1 VERTDPLDLS
11 GAKFMYFGE
20 RHTPSKVETDDRR
33 AVMRR
38 HLIYYLRVWDR
49 NTDKLLG
56 HIVDINT
63 GGFML
68 ISEKKVELEQAF
80 DLEIRWNDPD
90 DNEVKIEFKAE
101 SRWSSND
108 VNSAFFDTGFKL
120 LGPTDDVLEPIKKM
134 IEEYGFQD

>member
-1 VERTDPLDLS
+1 
-11 GAKFMYFGE
+11 MYFGE
-20 RHTPSKVETDDRR
+20 RHNPVKTEDDDRR

-49 NTDKLLG
+49 KTKKLLG

-68 ISEKKVELEQAF
+68 ISEKEIKPEQAF
-80 DLEIRWNDPD
+80 DLEIRWTPPEGKDI
-90 DNEVKIEFKAE
+90 KIQFKAE

-108 VNSAFFDTGFKL
+108 VNPAFFDTGFKL
-120 LGPTDDVLEPIKKM
+120 LGRNEKVLEPIRNM
-134 IEEYGFQD
+134 IEEYGFQN

>member
-1 VERTDPLDLS
+1 
-11 GAKFMYFGE
+11 MYFGE
-20 RHTPSKVETDDRR
+20 RYNSSKAESDDRR

-49 NTDKLLG
+49 NTNKLLG

-68 ISEKKVELEQAF
+68 ISEKKIELEQAL

-90 DNEVKIEFKAE
+90 DNEIKIEFKAE

>member
-1 VERTDPLDLS
+1 
-11 GAKFMYFGE
+11 MYFGE
-20 RHTPSKVETDDRR
+20 RHSPNKAQSDDRR

-38 HLIYYLRVWDR
+38 HLIYYLRVWDV

-68 ISEKKVELEQAF
+68 VSEKKIEAEQAF
-80 DLEIRWNDPD
+80 DLEIRWNSPED
-90 DNEVKIEFKAE
+90 EEIKIQFKAE

-134 IEEYGFQD
+134 IDEYGFQD

>member
-1 VERTDPLDLS
+1 M
-11 GAKFMYFGE
+11 FFGE
-20 RHTPSKVETDDRR
+20 RHTSSKVEADDRR

-49 NTDKLLG
+49 NTDQLLG

-68 ISEKKVELEQAF
+68 ISEKKIALEQAF

-90 DNEVKIEFKAE
+90 DNAIKIEFKAE

>member
-1 VERTDPLDLS
+1 
-11 GAKFMYFGE
+11 MYFGE
-20 RHTPSKVETDDRR
+20 RYNSSKAESDDRR

-38 HLIYYLRVWDR
+38 HLIYYLRVWDK
-49 NTDKLLG
+49 NTNKLLG

-68 ISEKKVELEQAF
+68 ISEKKIELEQAL

-90 DNEVKIEFKAE
+90 DNEIKIEFKAE

>member
-1 VERTDPLDLS
+1 
-11 GAKFMYFGE
+11 MYFGE
-20 RHTPSKVETDDRR
+20 RYSTSKAESDDRR

-38 HLIYYLRVWDR
+38 HLIYYLRVWDK
-49 NTDKLLG
+49 NSDKLLG

-68 ISEKKVELEQAF
+68 VSEKKIETEQAF
-80 DLEIRWNDPD
+80 DLEIRWNSPED
-90 DNEVKIEFKAE
+90 EEIKIQFKAE

>member
-1 VERTDPLDLS
+1 
-11 GAKFMYFGE
+11 MYFGE
-20 RHTPSKVETDDRR
+20 RYNTSKTESDDRR

-38 HLIYYLRVWDR
+38 HLIYYLRVWDKKS
-49 NTDKLLG
+49 NTLLG

-68 ISEKKVELEQAF
+68 ISEKKIELEQKF
-80 DLEIRWNDPD
+80 DLEIHWKSPED
-90 DNEVKIEFKAE
+90 EEIKIDFKAE

-108 VNSAFFDTGFKL
+108 VNSAFFDTGFRL